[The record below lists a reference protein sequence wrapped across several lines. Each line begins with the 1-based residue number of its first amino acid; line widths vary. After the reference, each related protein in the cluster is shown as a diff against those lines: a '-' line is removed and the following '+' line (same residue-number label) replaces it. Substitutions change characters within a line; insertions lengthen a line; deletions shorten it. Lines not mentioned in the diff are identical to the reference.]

1 MLSESLLNLVS
12 ESQKLDQ
19 KVLKFLTKPLEN
31 PAARYTIY
39 KLYTHQEDNPVVV
52 AYIKKLDKKE
62 DFDVL
67 MKKEVQ
73 IEVEFDKQHV
83 LLCSKVYLQGTCR
96 LFREVTY
103 DYGRWFRRILDHP
116 RRKYRMNNPITHLG
130 EHSRILRPN
139 RHSLWNQN

>member
-73 IEVEFDKQHV
+73 IEVEFDKKHV

-96 LFREVTY
+96 LFKEVEI
-103 DYGRWFRRILDHP
+103 RCPLSFRRLEANCLD
-116 RRKYRMNNPITHLG
+116 
-130 EHSRILRPN
+130 RIN
-139 RHSLWNQN
+139 KESKGF